1 MPRVLVTGGTG
12 VLGREL
18 VKRLAPAAETTVR
31 ISSRRP
37 RRDSDPDVEWTQVN
51 LETGEGL
58 AEAVSGVDSVL
69 HCASSPFRRTKTVDV
84 EGTDKL
90 LAAAKTA
97 GVSHFL
103 YISIVGIDRI
113 PLPYYKN
120 KLATESAVAA
130 GGVPWSIFRA
140 TQFHT
145 LIDMFLHGLAR
156 FPLALLPTGFR
167 FQPIDPGEVADRML
181 EHLGNG
187 PAGRVTD
194 LGGPQTRTL
203 ADLGRA
209 WAKARAV
216 RRLYIPMPL
225 FGKVASGFRKA
236 YNCTED
242 GERGRIT
249 WEEWLAT
256 RYRKET
262 P

>member
-12 VLGREL
+12 VLGGEL
-18 VKRLAPAAETTVR
+18 VKRLASAGETTVR
-31 ISSRRP
+31 ISSRRD
-37 RRDSDPDVEWTQVN
+37 RGETDPDVEWAQVN
-51 LETGEGL
+51 LETGAGL

-69 HCASSPFRRTKTVDV
+69 HCASSPFRRTKAVDV

-90 LAAAKTA
+90 LAAAKAA

-120 KLATESAVAA
+120 KLAVESVVAA
-130 GGVPWSIFRA
+130 GGVPWSILRA

-145 LIDMFLHGLAR
+145 LIDMFLHALAR
-156 FPLALLPTGFR
+156 FPVALLPTGFR
-167 FQPIDPGEVADRML
+167 FQPVDPGEVADRML
-181 EHLGNG
+181 EHLAKG
-187 PAGRVTD
+187 PAGRLPD
-194 LGGPQTRTL
+194 FGGPQTRTF
-203 ADLGRA
+203 ADLSRT
-209 WAKARAV
+209 WANARGV

-225 FGKVASGFRKA
+225 VGKVAGGFRNA
-236 YNCTED
+236 YNCTE
-242 GERGRIT
+242 GGQHGRIT
-249 WEEWLAT
+249 WEDWLST

>member
-12 VLGREL
+12 VLGGEL
-18 VKRLAPAAETTVR
+18 VKRLVAAGETVR
-31 ISSRRP
+31 VSSRRE
-37 RRDSDPDVEWTQVN
+37 RRDGDPEAEWARVN

-58 AEAVSGVDSVL
+58 AEAVAGVDSVL
-69 HCASSPFRRTKTVDV
+69 HCASSPFRRTRAVDV
-84 EGTDKL
+84 EGTDRL
-90 LAAAKTA
+90 IAEAKAA

-130 GGVPWSIFRA
+130 GGVPWSILRA

-156 FPLALLPTGFR
+156 LPLALLPTSFR

-181 EHLGNG
+181 EHLASG
-187 PAGRVTD
+187 PGGRLPD

-209 WAKARAV
+209 WAKARGV

-225 FGKVASGFRKA
+225 FGKVAGGFRNA
-236 YNCTED
+236 YNCTQD
-242 GERGRIT
+242 GRHGRIT